1 MSAMNKFTDIKDKS
15 YWAFYDI
22 IEASN
27 THMVIVNTDVEAWVN

>member
-1 MSAMNKFTDIKDKS
+1 MPAMNKFTDIKDKS

-27 THMVIVNTDVEAWVN
+27 THMAVKNSDNETWVK